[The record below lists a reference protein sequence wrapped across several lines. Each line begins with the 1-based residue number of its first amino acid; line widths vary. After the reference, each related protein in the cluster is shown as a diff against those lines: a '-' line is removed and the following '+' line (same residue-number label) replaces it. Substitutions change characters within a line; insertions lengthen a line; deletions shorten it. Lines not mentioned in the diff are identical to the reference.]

1 MAKKKISFGS
11 LETEVEVIKQDLRSE
26 QELDD
31 EAESWVRFLG
41 SKLSEDLREVIMEM
55 MLGFTKKM
63 QMEMADDLLEFAY
76 GHVVHTT
83 GCCSADAVLLSCYKW
98 IAEEQGFR
106 FVIK

>member
-41 SKLSEDLREVIMEM
+41 SKISADLREVIMEM

-83 GCCSADAVLLSCYKW
+83 GCYSADAVLLSCYKW

>member
-1 MAKKKISFGS
+1 MAKKKIRLGS
-11 LETEVEVIKQDLRSE
+11 LGTKVEVIEQDLRSE

-83 GCCSADAVLLSCYKW
+83 GCWSADAVLKACYEW
-98 IAEEQGFR
+98 IAEEQGF
-106 FVIK
+106 KLSL

>member
-1 MAKKKISFGS
+1 MAKKKNKTVS
-11 LETEVEVIKQDLRSE
+11 LETEVKVIKQDLRSE
-26 QELDD
+26 QEMDD

-41 SKLSEDLREVIMEM
+41 SKISADLREIIMEM

-83 GCCSADAVLLSCYKW
+83 GCFSADAILLSCYKL
-98 IAEEQGFR
+98 IAEEQGFS
-106 FVIK
+106 FKIK